1 MSATLI
7 GSVKTAN
14 AKELRKVV
22 SNVEIDGLVLITE
35 SYTIRRADEDYFR
48 VATARGTAHKGFSSN
63 NIQYARMQIETSR
76 IDPLDG
82 DYSSLVVNYA
92 GLTTA
97 SGLPP
102 AYVTA
107 IGQIGAGVFG
117 SDVAIV
123 AKYLS
128 SASIYSI
135 VQGGT
140 LSLNLSSSNLA
151 IPSKRI
157 MPSSINGTLMPAN
170 PRPREYRRTKTI
182 GEQLTDV
189 QAFEKDYMRKNASSG
204 VTYFFGPPILNYAP
218 QQEWIYAGYVQSSVT
233 IGQRGAFLQIEEQ
246 FTEYFSGSDGFYTAN
261 GVPNIPYILRF
272 APVVQSF

>member
-1 MSATLI
+1 MSANLI

-14 AKELRKVV
+14 SKELRKVV

-35 SYTIRRADEDYFR
+35 NYTIRRADEDYFR
-48 VATARGTAHKGFSSN
+48 VATARGTTHNNFSSN
-63 NIQYARMQIETSR
+63 NIGYTRMQIETSR

-82 DYSSLVVNYA
+82 DYSNLVVNYA
-92 GLTTA
+92 GLTTS

-102 AYVTA
+102 AFITA

-117 SDVAIV
+117 SDTAIV

-128 SASIYSI
+128 TSSIYDI
-135 VQGGT
+135 VKGGT
-140 LSLNLSSSNLA
+140 LNLNLKSSNLA

-157 MPSSINGTLMPAN
+157 MPASINGTTMPAN

-182 GEQLTDV
+182 GEQAEIFAEF
-189 QAFEKDYMRKNASSG
+189 QA
-204 VTYFFGPPILNYAP
+204 TYLRANPNTTFGAPLFNYAP

-233 IGQRGAFLQIEEQ
+233 IDQRGAFLQIEEQ
-246 FTEYFSGSDGFYTAN
+246 FTEYFSGSDSFYTAN
-261 GVPNIPYILRF
+261 GVPNIQLILQF
-272 APVVQSF
+272 APYVQKF